1 MDVNERRR
9 AFYQFDLDKVEL
21 VLCLVIEDLLGGR
34 VCTGPVSQGE
44 LVGLT
49 GLHRAQVCR
58 GLASLL
64 GRKQVLFEEAPP
76 APAGC
81 YGFCSLRWNEHR
93 RSDRVPGAQG
103 VRLGLDDGT
112 DLNVALARR
121 SAGAGVVNSSTGVDE
136 SSTLSVDR
144 VEDGNASLPM
154 NRRVGVDESSTLR
167 AIAIRAVQNQ
177 SDIAVRTALR
187 VDDLRGLR
195 ERLLSLSG
203 CGWSGDE
210 RKELLDL
217 ARMGA
222 IISRSGRTGSRGTR
236 IRLWRLYIWLS
247 VSGWRGG
254 VIGQCWVTRV
264 GLWMIEGGIYERE
277 GGDDF
282 GVSGLQP
289 QCFR

>member
-217 ARMGA
+217 ARMVGGG
-222 IISRSGRTGSRGTR
+222 SFRDGKGRDYFPFWKNR
-236 IRLWRLYIWLS
+236 
-247 VSGWRGG
+247 
-254 VIGQCWVTRV
+254 
-264 GLWMIEGGIYERE
+264 IEGNADKALEALHLAVCERMEGRCHRSMLGYASGIV
-277 GGDDF
+277 DDRRRN
-282 GVSGLQP
+282 L
-289 QCFR
+289 